1 MPGKVGIGGI
11 YKEEVMHIAHGD
23 KWVKKLAQDPERK
36 EFLQERLNLWW
47 PRVMNVFG
55 NSKGSANDIYV
66 KLGLKKRTNAEVRE
80 VFKKEIKCFTDEW
93 GLTIPKYD
101 ESAQPI

>member
-1 MPGKVGIGGI
+1 
-11 YKEEVMHIAHGD
+11 
-23 KWVKKLAQDPERK
+23 
-36 EFLQERLNLWW
+36 
-47 PRVMNVFG
+47 MNVFG

-80 VFKKEIKCFTDEW
+80 VFKKEIKGFTDEW
-93 GLTIPKYD
+93 GLTIPSYD